1 MKHAQPFTI
10 SRDLQAPVDLLWAAQ
25 TEPEHL
31 AQWMGPDGMNVIHT
45 AHDFRAG
52 GSYHYGLEAPDGT
65 QMWGYQSFVE
75 ITPKTKIVLL
85 QSFSDPDG
93 NIAAH
98 PMAPTWPKKMQ
109 ATMTF
114 ESTGPKTSRITI
126 TWFPWEA
133 DQTAHDT
140 FDMARAGMTQGFDG
154 MFLKLDAHL
163 AKMQA

>member
-1 MKHAQPFTI
+1 MKHAEPFTI
-10 SRDLQAPVDLLWAAQ
+10 SREFKAPVDLLWAAQ
-25 TEPEHL
+25 TEPRHL
-31 AQWMGPDGMNVIHT
+31 AHWMGPDGYKVIHT
-45 AHDFRAG
+45 DHDFRAG
-52 GSYHYGLEAPDGT
+52 GHYHYGLEGPDGV
-65 QMWGYQSFVE
+65 QMWGYQKFVE
-75 ITPKTKIVLL
+75 VTPKTRLVLL

-114 ESTGPKTSRITI
+114 EATSAKTSRITI

-133 DQTAHDT
+133 DQSAHDT

-154 MFLKLDAHL
+154 TFAKLDAYL
-163 AKMQA
+163 ASLQS